1 MASRT
6 IFEKR
11 ILKEI
16 QDIPEFAQEKL
27 EKLIRF
33 FKEELLGLKP
43 PSDKKTKELL
53 ALAGSWADD
62 RPAEEIIKEIYSARR
77 SRTKPVKFS

>member
-1 MASRT
+1 M
-6 IFEKR
+6 
-11 ILKEI
+11 KEI
-16 QDIPEFAQEKL
+16 QDIPEYAQEKL

-33 FKEELLGLKP
+33 FKKEFLVSKSS
-43 PSDKKTKELL
+43 SDKKTKELL

-62 RPAEEIIKEIYSARR
+62 RPAEEIITEIYSARR